1 MASLPVKRLIMDE
14 LELLKKDWDKSTKNY
29 PNLSKEEIY
38 SIISKRSSSI
48 VKWIFIISIL
58 EFILWTAISFFGDS
72 NELLEKIQADDF
84 AFIYYTMII
93 ISYII
98 IFVFMY
104 LFYKNYR
111 NIAVTENTKVL
122 MEQVLKTRKTVKQ
135 YVIYN
140 LSMMALSILLGIIME
155 LSTNPEIQILL
166 TDIESKG
173 ENNIFIFY
181 LIITIISLIAIAV
194 TLSLFL
200 GFYYLIYGLLLKRLK
215 KNYKELKIIANLE

>member
-1 MASLPVKRLIMDE
+1 MDE

>member
-1 MASLPVKRLIMDE
+1 MDE
-14 LELLKKDWDKSTKNY
+14 LDLLKKDWDKSTKKY

>member
-1 MASLPVKRLIMDE
+1 MDE
-14 LELLKKDWDKSTKNY
+14 LDLLKKDWDKSTKKY

-58 EFILWTAISFFGDS
+58 EFILWTALSFFGDS
-72 NELLEKIQADDF
+72 TEVLEKIQANDF
-84 AFIYYTMII
+84 EFIYYTMII

-122 MEQVLKTRKTVKQ
+122 MEKILKTRKTVKQ

-140 LSMMALSILLGIIME
+140 LSMMALVILLGIIME
-155 LSTNPEIQILL
+155 LSTSPETQILL

-181 LIITIISLIAIAV
+181 LIITIVSLIAIAV
-194 TLSLFL
+194 ILSLFL

>member
-1 MASLPVKRLIMDE
+1 MDE
-14 LELLKKDWDKSTKNY
+14 LELLKKDWDKSIKKY

-38 SIISKRSSSI
+38 NIISKRSSSI

-58 EFILWTAISFFGDS
+58 EFILWTTLSFLGDYS
-72 NELLEKIQADDF
+72 EELEKIQAYDYG
-84 AFIYYTMII
+84 FIYYLIV
-93 ISYII
+93 ISYIVN
-98 IFVFMY
+98 FLFMY

-111 NIAVTENTKVL
+111 NIVVTENTKVL
-122 MEQVLKTRKTVKQ
+122 TEQILKTRKTVKQ

-140 LSMMALSILLGIIME
+140 LSVMALSIPLGVIME
-155 LSTNPEIQILL
+155 LSNNPETQILL
-166 TDIESKG
+166 SDIESKG

-181 LIITIISLIAIAV
+181 LIVTILSLIAIAV
-194 TLSLFL
+194 IVALFL

>member
-1 MASLPVKRLIMDE
+1 MDE
-14 LELLKKDWDKSTKNY
+14 LELLKKDWEKSTKKY

-58 EFILWTAISFFGDS
+58 EFILWTALSFFGDS
-72 NELLEKIQADDF
+72 TEVLEKIQANDF

-122 MEQVLKTRKTVKQ
+122 MEKILKTRKTVKQ

-140 LSMMALSILLGIIME
+140 LSMMALVILLGIIME
-155 LSTNPEIQILL
+155 LSTSPETQILL

-181 LIITIISLIAIAV
+181 LIITIVSLIAIAV
-194 TLSLFL
+194 ILSLFL

>member
-1 MASLPVKRLIMDE
+1 MDE
-14 LELLKKDWDKSTKNY
+14 LDLLKKDWDKSTKKY

-58 EFILWTAISFFGDS
+58 EFILWTALSFFGDS
-72 NELLEKIQADDF
+72 TEVLEKIQANDF
-84 AFIYYTMII
+84 EFIYYTMII

-104 LFYKNYR
+104 LFYNNYR

-122 MEQVLKTRKTVKQ
+122 MEQILKTRKTVKQ

-140 LSMMALSILLGIIME
+140 LSMMALVILLGIIME
-155 LSTNPEIQILL
+155 LSTSPETQILL

-181 LIITIISLIAIAV
+181 LIITIVSLIAIAV
-194 TLSLFL
+194 ILSLFL

>member
-1 MASLPVKRLIMDE
+1 MDE
-14 LELLKKDWDKSTKNY
+14 LELLKKDWDKSIKKY

-38 SIISKRSSSI
+38 NIISKRSSSI

-58 EFILWTAISFFGDS
+58 EFILWTTLSFLGDYS
-72 NELLEKIQADDF
+72 EELEKIQAYDYG
-84 AFIYYTMII
+84 FIYYLIV
-93 ISYII
+93 ISYIVN
-98 IFVFMY
+98 FVFMY

-111 NIAVTENTKVL
+111 NIVVTENTKVL
-122 MEQVLKTRKTVKQ
+122 TEQILKTRKTVKQ

-140 LSMMALSILLGIIME
+140 LSMMALSIPLGVIME
-155 LSTNPEIQILL
+155 LSNNPETQILL
-166 TDIESKG
+166 SDIESKG

-181 LIITIISLIAIAV
+181 LIVTILSLIAIAV
-194 TLSLFL
+194 IVVLFL

>member
-1 MASLPVKRLIMDE
+1 
-14 LELLKKDWDKSTKNY
+14 
-29 PNLSKEEIY
+29 
-38 SIISKRSSSI
+38 
-48 VKWIFIISIL
+48 
-58 EFILWTAISFFGDS
+58 
-72 NELLEKIQADDF
+72 
-84 AFIYYTMII
+84 MII

-122 MEQVLKTRKTVKQ
+122 MEKILKTRKTVKQ

-140 LSMMALSILLGIIME
+140 LSMMALVILLGIIME
-155 LSTNPEIQILL
+155 LSTSPETQILL

-181 LIITIISLIAIAV
+181 LIITIVSLIAIAV
-194 TLSLFL
+194 ILSLFL

>member
-1 MASLPVKRLIMDE
+1 MDE

-122 MEQVLKTRKTVKQ
+122 MEKILKTRKTVKQ

-140 LSMMALSILLGIIME
+140 LSMMALVILLGIIME
-155 LSTNPEIQILL
+155 LSTSPETQILL

-181 LIITIISLIAIAV
+181 LIITIVSLIAIAV
-194 TLSLFL
+194 ILSLFL

>member
-1 MASLPVKRLIMDE
+1 MDE
-14 LELLKKDWDKSTKNY
+14 LDLLKKDWDKSTKKY

-58 EFILWTAISFFGDS
+58 EFILWTALSFFGDS
-72 NELLEKIQADDF
+72 TEALEKIQANDF
-84 AFIYYTMII
+84 AFIYYTMTI

-122 MEQVLKTRKTVKQ
+122 MEKILKTRKTVKQ

-140 LSMMALSILLGIIME
+140 LSMMALVILLGIIME
-155 LSTNPEIQILL
+155 LSTSPETQILL

-181 LIITIISLIAIAV
+181 LIITIVSLIAIAV
-194 TLSLFL
+194 ILSLFL

>member
-1 MASLPVKRLIMDE
+1 MDE
-14 LELLKKDWDKSTKNY
+14 LDLLKKDWDKSTKKY

-58 EFILWTAISFFGDS
+58 EFILWTALSFFGDS
-72 NELLEKIQADDF
+72 TEVLEKIQANDF
-84 AFIYYTMII
+84 EFIYYTMII

-122 MEQVLKTRKTVKQ
+122 MEKILKTRKTVKQ

-140 LSMMALSILLGIIME
+140 LSMMALVILLGIIME
-155 LSTNPEIQILL
+155 LSTSPEIQILL

-181 LIITIISLIAIAV
+181 LIITIVSLIAIAV
-194 TLSLFL
+194 ILSLFL

>member
-1 MASLPVKRLIMDE
+1 
-14 LELLKKDWDKSTKNY
+14 
-29 PNLSKEEIY
+29 
-38 SIISKRSSSI
+38 
-48 VKWIFIISIL
+48 
-58 EFILWTAISFFGDS
+58 
-72 NELLEKIQADDF
+72 
-84 AFIYYTMII
+84 
-93 ISYII
+93 
-98 IFVFMY
+98 MY

-122 MEQVLKTRKTVKQ
+122 MEKILKTRKTVKQ

-140 LSMMALSILLGIIME
+140 LSMIALVILLGIIME
-155 LSTNPEIQILL
+155 LSTSPETQILL

-181 LIITIISLIAIAV
+181 LIITIVSLIAIAV
-194 TLSLFL
+194 ILSLFL

>member
-1 MASLPVKRLIMDE
+1 MDE
-14 LELLKKDWDKSTKNY
+14 LELLKKDWDKSTKKY

>member
-1 MASLPVKRLIMDE
+1 MDE
-14 LELLKKDWDKSTKNY
+14 LDLLKKDWDKSTKKY

-38 SIISKRSSSI
+38 SIISKRSSTI

-58 EFILWTAISFFGDS
+58 EFILWTALSFFGDS
-72 NELLEKIQADDF
+72 TEVLEKIQANDF

-122 MEQVLKTRKTVKQ
+122 MEKILKTRKTVKQ

-140 LSMMALSILLGIIME
+140 LSMMALVILLGIIME
-155 LSTNPEIQILL
+155 LSTSPETQILL

-181 LIITIISLIAIAV
+181 LIITIVSLIAIAV
-194 TLSLFL
+194 ILSLFL

>member
-1 MASLPVKRLIMDE
+1 MDE
-14 LELLKKDWDKSTKNY
+14 LELLKKDWDKSIKKY

-38 SIISKRSSSI
+38 NIISKRSSSI

-58 EFILWTAISFFGDS
+58 EFILWTTLSFLGDYS
-72 NELLEKIQADDF
+72 EELEKIQAYDYG
-84 AFIYYTMII
+84 FIYYLIV
-93 ISYII
+93 ISYIVN
-98 IFVFMY
+98 FVFMY

-111 NIAVTENTKVL
+111 NIVVTENTKVL
-122 MEQVLKTRKTVKQ
+122 TEQILKTRKTVKQ

-140 LSMMALSILLGIIME
+140 LSMMALSIPLGVIME
-155 LSTNPEIQILL
+155 LSNNPETQILL
-166 TDIESKG
+166 SDIESKG

-181 LIITIISLIAIAV
+181 LIVTILSLIAIAV
-194 TLSLFL
+194 IVALFL

>member
-1 MASLPVKRLIMDE
+1 
-14 LELLKKDWDKSTKNY
+14 
-29 PNLSKEEIY
+29 
-38 SIISKRSSSI
+38 
-48 VKWIFIISIL
+48 
-58 EFILWTAISFFGDS
+58 
-72 NELLEKIQADDF
+72 
-84 AFIYYTMII
+84 
-93 ISYII
+93 
-98 IFVFMY
+98 

-122 MEQVLKTRKTVKQ
+122 MEKILKTRKTVKQ

-140 LSMMALSILLGIIME
+140 LSMMALVILLGIIME
-155 LSTNPEIQILL
+155 LSTSPETQILL

-181 LIITIISLIAIAV
+181 LIITIVSLIAIAV
-194 TLSLFL
+194 ILSLFL